1 MFEAKKSKTSSLV
14 KKMTKAQG
22 QPDQN
27 KPAILAGRGS
37 INNSLTF
44 FYQPNS
50 PDYKAK

>member
-1 MFEAKKSKTSSLV
+1 MFESTKTKKSSLV
-14 KKMTKAQG
+14 KKMVKAQG
-22 QPDQN
+22 QPDQD
-27 KPAILAGRGS
+27 KPIILAGRGS